1 MASDPI
7 EAPGSVRPARR
18 AARRRDTGAMRR
30 LLLVAAATL
39 LAGCGGGDK
48 ADEPLPEAGGKL
60 RLESPA
66 FHQGGDIPTKFS
78 CDGADV
84 SPALAWRGVPSG
96 ARELALVMEDPDAGG
111 FVHWTVLGIRPGTSR
126 VREGQIQCRDD
137 IVAAH
142 AEGTVAR
149 LRPKIMT
156 ITTMA
161 AGLVPLLWAQGA
173 GAEIMRRVAAPMI
186 GGLITSA
193 FLTLE
198 VLPVLYNI
206 WRTRQL
212 RHSQRTGIPLETI
225 VGRAPAWTRQ

>member
-1 MASDPI
+1 
-7 EAPGSVRPARR
+7 
-18 AARRRDTGAMRR
+18 MRR

-96 ARELALVMEDPDAGG
+96 TRELALVMEDPDAGG

-126 VREGQIQCRDD
+126 VREGQIPAGAVETENSFGERGWGGPCPPEGDEPHRYVFALYALRRRLGLDRDASPD
-137 IVAAH
+137 EV
-142 AEGTVAR
+142 R
-149 LRPKIMT
+149 
-156 ITTMA
+156 
-161 AGLVPLLWAQGA
+161 AGLADA
-173 GAEIMRRVAAPMI
+173 GLAR
-186 GGLITSA
+186 GT
-193 FLTLE
+193 LT
-198 VLPVLYNI
+198 
-206 WRTRQL
+206 
-212 RHSQRTGIPLETI
+212 
-225 VGRAPAWTRQ
+225 GRFGR